1 MKNAPDKK
9 SVLFLNLAVMLF
21 GLSGVI
27 AKFISA
33 SPVTITFSRALLSSF
48 LLFCIMLIKR
58 EGFQLKL
65 RKDALQLVLSGVLL
79 ALHWTAF
86 FQSIKTASVA
96 IGTITFSTFPLFL
109 IVLEPLLF
117 HERFRVRNLVY
128 AAVLLCGVLITVPEF
143 SLSNQTTAGILWGMA
158 GSFTYALLVLIN
170 RDLSARYSGIK
181 ICMYEQAVAAA
192 VLLPAVVWVKERIG
206 ANDVAGIV
214 AIGALCTA
222 LGFSLFVTAQKK
234 VSAQTA
240 GIISGMETVYGIL
253 FAFLFLGASPSMRE
267 IVGGTI
273 ILGVAAVSS
282 WKQEDTTRYEADDSQ
297 MLKLISEQVSNAV
310 QSVLHKNIIGTY
322 LTGSAV
328 LGDWHYGKSDLD
340 LIILIHDVITK
351 KDRVALQKQINRL
364 QIKYAGV
371 KFEIQYI
378 PITAVGKCKED
389 AAPILAYHDNKH
401 SISYFNLNPVTWY
414 ILKKYGAVVWGKP
427 IDELHL
433 ETQAEE
439 LTAYVCENINTYW
452 AMWVAS
458 ASKTFSRKSILS
470 LTDRAV
476 EWCVCGISRMYYTLQ
491 EKDITSKNGAIDY
504 MMQLAPPE
512 HSCILREAQ
521 SIRLQTKQRFF
532 SSRFKRR
539 KSMLQYMFYVIELC
553 RQSRK

>member
-48 LLFCIMLIKR
+48 LLFCVMLIKR
-58 EGFQLKL
+58 EGFRLTL

-117 HERFRVRNLVY
+117 HERFRAHNLVY

-192 VLLPAVVWVKERIG
+192 VLLPAVAWAKERIG
-206 ANDVAGIV
+206 ATDIAGIIS
-214 AIGALCTA
+214 IGALCTA

-253 FAFLFLGASPSMRE
+253 FAFLFLSASPSVRE

-282 WKQEDTTRYEADDSQ
+282 RKQGDTLSAETEDSQ
-297 MLKLISEQVSNAV
+297 MLKLVSEQVSNAV
-310 QSVLHKNIIGTY
+310 QSVLHKNVIGTY

-340 LIILIHDVITK
+340 LIVLLHDVIAK
-351 KDRVALQKQINRL
+351 RDRVALQKRINRL
-364 QIKYAGV
+364 QLNYAGV

-389 AAPILAYHDNKH
+389 AVPILAYHDNKH
-401 SISYFNLNPVTWY
+401 SMSYFNLNPVTWY
-414 ILKKYGAVVWGKP
+414 MLKKYGAVVWGKP
-427 IDELHL
+427 IVELHL
-433 ETQAEE
+433 EAPREE
-439 LTAYVCENINTYW
+439 LTAYVCENVNAYW
-452 AMWVAS
+452 AMWAAS
-458 ASKTFSRKSILS
+458 ASKPFSRKSILS
-470 LTDRAV
+470 LTDWAV

-539 KSMLQYMFYVIELC
+539 KNMLQYMGYVIELC